1 MAKLD
6 LNSEQWCELV
16 FEGRNRAYGAYELR
30 RSSAVRH
37 NKAMLII
44 LIVAVIAFSLP
55 ALLKI
60 VMPEHVAKE
69 VMTEV
74 TTLSQLP
81 PPEVK
86 SDAVKKVAAAPPPPL
101 KSTIKF
107 TAPVIK
113 KDTEVREEDE
123 MKTQEE
129 VTQAKVAISVA
140 DVHGN
145 DEENGADIAD
155 IKEIA
160 PDPGTEVPFTVVE
173 QMPQFPGGTNEMMK
187 FIQKHINYPA
197 IAAENGIQGK
207 VYLRFVVLPS
217 GEIGHVEVLRSLDPS
232 CDKEAMRVVKMMPKW
247 IPGKQNG
254 NAVSVYFT
262 LPIAF
267 KLS

>member
-16 FEGRNRAYGAYELR
+16 FEGRNHAYGAYDLR
-30 RSSAVRH
+30 RSSAIRH

-44 LIVAVIAFSLP
+44 FIVAVVAFSLP
-55 ALLKI
+55 ALIKFM
-60 VMPEHVAKE
+60 VPEHAVKE

-86 SDAVKKVAAAPPPPL
+86 SEAIKKVAAAPPPPL

-113 KDTEVREEDE
+113 KDSEVREEDE

-129 VTQAKVAISVA
+129 VTQAKVSISVA
-140 DVHGN
+140 DVQGN

-155 IKEIA
+155 LKEIA
-160 PDPGTEVPFTVVE
+160 PDPGDNVPFTVVE
-173 QMPQFPGGTNEMMK
+173 QMPQYPGGTGEMMK
-187 FIQKHINYPA
+187 YIGKNIKYPT
-197 IAAENGIQGK
+197 IAAENGVEGK
-207 VYLRFVVLPS
+207 VILRFVVMPS
-217 GEIGHVEVLRSLDPS
+217 GEIGSVEVLRSLDPS
-232 CDKEAMRVVKMMPKW
+232 CDKEAIRVVKSMPRW

-254 NAVSVYFT
+254 TAVSVYFT